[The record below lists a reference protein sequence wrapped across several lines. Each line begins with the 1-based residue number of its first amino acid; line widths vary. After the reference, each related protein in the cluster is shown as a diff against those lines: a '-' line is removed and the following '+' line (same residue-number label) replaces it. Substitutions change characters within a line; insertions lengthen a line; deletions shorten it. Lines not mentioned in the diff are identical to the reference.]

1 MFPNLLYA
9 FPPPIRIPIFASSIA
24 LSLAKI
30 LVSKTSKFILS
41 LLPFNSQHNN
51 TCVELFLFLKEY
63 AHGINYDFDE
73 NGALY
78 YIGTLGKKIYIEILM
93 N

>member
-1 MFPNLLYA
+1 M
-9 FPPPIRIPIFASSIA
+9 
-24 LSLAKI
+24 SLFSLQKI

-41 LLPFNSQHNN
+41 LLPSNSQHNN

-78 YIGTLGKKIYIEILM
+78 YIGTLGKKIYIEIIM